1 MKLRVEDKE
10 QKVLKLLIS
19 GIDFLREKI
28 FKSELEEYK
37 NLKETYENKLADFE
51 ITKKV

>member
-1 MKLRVEDKE
+1 MKLKVDDKE

-28 FKSELEEYK
+28 FKSELEDYK
-37 NLKETYENKLADFE
+37 NLKEN
-51 ITKKV
+51 